1 MSNYNDYLGAR
12 RCCYNNLSKTVVGPQ
27 GSQGY
32 QGPIGF
38 RGYQGA
44 TGNQGATGIQ
54 GATGP
59 QGPIQNFYTS
69 YTITTITSIVGGTT
83 FNIPSSTS
91 DVNYYNIYQV
101 DTTNGPLTINLPF
114 ISTLDNGKKRIHYI
128 VDSAGQ
134 LSNNNLIIGATGGNT
149 IGGQTS
155 ATIVVD
161 YSSVQIVSNTAD
173 KWLIV

>member
-1 MSNYNDYLGAR
+1 MSNYIDYLGAR
-12 RCCYNNLSKTVVGPQ
+12 RCCVNNLSTTVTGAQ
-27 GSQGY
+27 GAQGY

-69 YTITTITSIVGGTT
+69 YTITTITSIVGGTGY
-83 FNIPSSTS
+83 NIPSSTT
-91 DVNYYNIYQV
+91 DPGYYNVYQV
-101 DTTNGPLTINLPF
+101 DTTSGPLTINLPL
-114 ISTLDNGKKRIHYI
+114 ISSLDNNGKRIHYI

-134 LSNNNLIIGATGGNT
+134 LSNNNLIIGATGTNT
-149 IGGQTS
+149 IGGESS

-161 YSSVQIVSNTAD
+161 YSSIQIMSNTTNI
-173 KWLIV
+173 WLII

>member
-1 MSNYNDYLGAR
+1 MSNYIDYLGAR
-12 RCCYNNLSKTVVGPQ
+12 KCCVNNLSTTVTGAQ
-27 GSQGY
+27 GAQGY

-83 FNIPSSTS
+83 FNIPSLTS
-91 DVNYYNIYQV
+91 NANYYNIYQV
-101 DTTNGPLTINLPF
+101 DTTNGPLTLNLPS
-114 ISTLDNGKKRIHYI
+114 ISSLDNNKKRIHYI

-134 LSNNNLIIGATGGNT
+134 LSNNNLIIVATGGNT

-173 KWLIV
+173 KWLII